1 MKCTAIAVT
10 VLNFF
15 ALSATVILAQS
26 DSPKTVSCGAEP
38 CPYLNPS
45 LTPEER
51 AKDLVGRMTLEE
63 KVSQMQDVAPA
74 IPRLGVP
81 AYNWWNE
88 ALHGV
93 ARNGFATNFPQSIG
107 LAATWDT
114 ALMHRSARRRS
125 RWRAAPSTTRR
136 FAMTITAD
144 SQGSRSGRR
153 ISTSFAIRAGAE
165 EWRHSA
171 RIRS

>member
-1 MKCTAIAVT
+1 MRAASADFTAGVIIFRKRKFCDQNTMKTKAILLAT
-10 VLNFF
+10 SLVLSLASA
-15 ALSATVILAQS
+15 ALRHNKQQMRRRILA
-26 DSPKTVSCGAEP
+26 VRRRVL
-38 CPYLNPS
+38 YLNPALS
-45 LTPEER
+45 PEAR

-63 KVSQMQDVAPA
+63 KVSQMQDIAPA

-114 ALMHRSARRRS
+114 R
-125 RWRAAPSTTRR
+125 
-136 FAMTITAD
+136 
-144 SQGSRSGRR
+144 
-153 ISTSFAIRAGAE
+153 
-165 EWRHSA
+165 
-171 RIRS
+171 

>member
-1 MKCTAIAVT
+1 MKIETILLATFGIFSLA
-10 VLNFF
+10 
-15 ALSATVILAQS
+15 SATLPAQQTANETR
-26 DSPKTVSCGAEP
+26 SPCGAAA
-38 CPYLNPS
+38 CPFLNPA
-45 LTPEER
+45 LTPEAR

-74 IPRLGVP
+74 IPRLGIL

-114 ALMHRSARRRS
+114 ALMHRIA
-125 RWRAAPSTTRR
+125 T
-136 FAMTITAD
+136 TITAGLRD
-144 SQGSRSGRR
+144 LRSGRR
-153 ISTSFAIRAGAE
+153 TSTSIGIRAGVEA
-165 EWRHSA
+165 WKPLA
-171 RIRS
+171 RIHF

>member
-1 MKCTAIAVT
+1 MTKPAILLAAISVLIPAWISPGAAAQPNSVPAAV
-10 VLNFF
+10 LC
-15 ALSATVILAQS
+15 SAS
-26 DSPKTVSCGAEP
+26 S
-38 CPYLNPS
+38 CPYLNPA
-45 LTPEER
+45 LAPEAR

-114 ALMHRSARRRS
+114 ALMSRVATGHR
-125 RWRAAPSTTRR
+125 
-136 FAMTITAD
+136 
-144 SQGSRSGRR
+144 GRR
-153 ISTSFAIRAGAE
+153 PRQIQRG
-165 EWRHSA
+165 HSQ
-171 RIRS
+171 R